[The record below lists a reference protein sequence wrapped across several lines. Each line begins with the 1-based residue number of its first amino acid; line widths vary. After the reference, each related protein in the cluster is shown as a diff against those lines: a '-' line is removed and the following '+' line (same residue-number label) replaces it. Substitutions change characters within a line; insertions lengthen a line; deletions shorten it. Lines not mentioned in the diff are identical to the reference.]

1 MVRTISFLVI
11 AAVALGRASAG
22 ELRPARGEFLVST
35 EQTDGGIFAQTVILL
50 LSYDDAGA
58 AGLVVNRPT
67 DVKASE
73 LFSGESPLSAYDGTI
88 YWGGPVQMDT
98 LLALSNT
105 DRPPDGAEKILD
117 SVYVVPFS
125 EDVIA
130 APGVRLFIGYT
141 GWAAGQLD
149 SELARG
155 SWQLVPA
162 SGDGV
167 FSKDPAGLWKR
178 LLPRE
183 TYRAGLLPH
192 RDSTL
197 AASGRIIGDASLHT
211 ASSAGAGPGP
221 DRMTERTSK

>member
-1 MVRTISFLVI
+1 M
-11 AAVALGRASAG
+11 
-22 ELRPARGEFLVST
+22 ST

-211 ASSAGAGPGP
+211 ASSAAAGPGP